1 MTTPDFDKDRVLA
14 RVRKMLALANDQQ
27 ASEGERDNAMR
38 MAHATLAKYNLELS
52 DTQAK
57 DDPRGRHEATYYSRP
72 WSRSCSAAIAEL
84 FFCKYIF
91 VQPKRSQDGKHYF
104 VGKGTNATTAL
115 EMAQFIVNS
124 IDKEANRWQRANG
137 GNHDSWRA
145 FCWGATMAIRKRVEE
160 LKASKDADTKAPGTA
175 LVLANLYQVEAAANE
190 AFIRASM
197 NIRSGGRSPGF
208 RDAQASAAGRTY
220 GNSVSLSTQVGASRA
235 KPSGYL
241 R

>member
-1 MTTPDFDKDRVLA
+1 MTDFDRDRVLA

-27 ASEGERDNAMR
+27 ASEGERDNALR

-57 DDPRGRHEATYYSRP
+57 DDPRGKHEAVYYSRP

-84 FFCKYIF
+84 FFCKYVF
-91 VQPKRSQDGKHYF
+91 VQPRRTQDGKHYF
-104 VGKGTNATTAL
+104 IGKGTNATTAL
-115 EMAQFIVNS
+115 EMARFIVGS
-124 IDKEANRWQRANG
+124 IDKEATRWQRANG

-145 FCWGATMAIRKRVEE
+145 FCWGATMAITKRVKE
-160 LKASKDADTKAPGTA
+160 LQASKDQASAPGTA

-190 AFIRASM
+190 AFLRATM
-197 NIRSGGRSPGF
+197 NTTKGRNAPGT
-208 RDAQASAAGRTY
+208 RDYGASAAGRSY
-220 GNSVSLSTQVGASRA
+220 GNSVSLSTQVGGASGTA
-235 KPSGYL
+235 KLL

>member
-1 MTTPDFDKDRVLA
+1 MTAPDFDRDKVLA

-27 ASEGERDNAMR
+27 ASEGERDNALR

-91 VQPKRSQDGKHYF
+91 VQPRRSQDGKHYF
-104 VGKGTNATTAL
+104 IGKGTNATTAL

-124 IDKEANRWQRANG
+124 IDKEASRWQRANG

-145 FCWGATMAIRKRVEE
+145 FCWGATMAITKRVND
-160 LKASKDADTKAPGTA
+160 LKASKDSSSTPGTA

-190 AFIRASM
+190 AFIRGSM
-197 NIRSGGRSPGF
+197 NTRQGRTSPGY
-208 RDAQASAAGRTY
+208 RDSAASAAGRTY
-220 GNSVSLSTQVGASRA
+220 GNSVSLSTQVGASRGSS
-235 KPSGYL
+235 KLL